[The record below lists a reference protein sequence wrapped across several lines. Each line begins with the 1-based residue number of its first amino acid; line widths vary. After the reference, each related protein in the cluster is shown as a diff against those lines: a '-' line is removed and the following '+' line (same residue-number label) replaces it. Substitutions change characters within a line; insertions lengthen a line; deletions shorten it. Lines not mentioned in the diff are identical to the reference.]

1 MCIPMLTAY
10 NTAAS
15 PYLFTNKACRLVS
28 IARNIIFDATVVH
41 LKIRSR
47 GSVSWNDGYDYHW
60 NVYVHGY
67 PFWIMKS
74 AIGNVVQQLRTS
86 MDASALEPSLKY
98 WIKCVTIR
106 PFYFKFIFST
116 RLLYGGDFA
125 TDCTC
130 GVWCHGLTTCPFI
143 LVFFLKISFKRWSSL
158 NLK

>member
-10 NTAAS
+10 ITAAS
-15 PYLFTNKACRLVS
+15 PHLFTNKACILVS

-47 GSVSWNDGYDYHW
+47 GSASWNDGYNYHW
-60 NVYVHGY
+60 SVHVHGY

-86 MDASALEPSLKY
+86 MEDSALGPSLKY
-98 WIKCVTIR
+98 WIRYVTIR
-106 PFYFKFIFST
+106 PFCSKFIFST

-125 TDCTC
+125 TDCAC
-130 GVWCHGLTTCPFI
+130 DVWCRGLSACPFI
-143 LVFFLKISFKRWSSL
+143 LVIFWK
-158 NLK
+158 